1 LAKSRT
7 ESAFTRKEIQK
18 SEERIFV
25 PNRKNPIILKEGH
38 PALRLLQQVRDE
50 AHRFS
55 VKSHQTR
62 RKNLMMNDSLLLETK
77 GIGPKT
83 REKLLKHYGNL
94 EKMSRTTVQE
104 LEKLG
109 LSEKKA
115 LNLLENLYKINRN
128 SNKNLNSE
136 EE

>member
-1 LAKSRT
+1 
-7 ESAFTRKEIQK
+7 
-18 SEERIFV
+18 
-25 PNRKNPIILKEGH
+25 
-38 PALRLLQQVRDE
+38 
-50 AHRFS
+50 
-55 VKSHQTR
+55 
-62 RKNLMMNDSLLLETK
+62 MMNDSLLLETK